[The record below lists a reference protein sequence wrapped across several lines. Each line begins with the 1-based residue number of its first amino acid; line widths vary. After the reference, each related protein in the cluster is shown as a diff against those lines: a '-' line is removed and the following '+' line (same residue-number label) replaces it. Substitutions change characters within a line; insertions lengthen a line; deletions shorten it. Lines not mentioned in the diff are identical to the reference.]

1 MAICLKLLEWSFTMP
16 KVVIPLTDT
25 EINKAKPKDKDYKL
39 FDGEGL
45 SIKITTIGRKIW
57 LFDYYS
63 PINGKRRTFTIG
75 KYPTI
80 TLKEARFKKTELRA
94 KVDKGIDPKEELK
107 TKKINS
113 LTLNTVIDEWLEI
126 EKKSIHENTF
136 KTKIS
141 RLQVHIIPK
150 LGNRAIKSINHI
162 ELAEIIK
169 EIGNETPPT
178 AKIISQLLNRIFKF
192 AVSSG
197 YTDFNVMANVDTKT
211 LIPRVKVEHYGKLT
225 EKEDLKELF
234 KAVYNYPFF
243 ESIKNALKLCLHIPL
258 RAKPLSL
265 IKWQYIDFKNRTITI
280 PREDQ
285 KNKNKDLGNFILPLS
300 DEVISILQDQAKL
313 SRAYEYVFINQSF
326 NSHIH
331 KDSPTQM
338 LKRLEF
344 KDPLTNKPITLHS
357 FRGIFM
363 TYALEHKQDHG
374 VSTEAIGKVLDHL
387 HGNTVTLSYSE
398 KTTFFDELKIIL
410 SYWSNEIL
418 KLKDER

>member
-1 MAICLKLLEWSFTMP
+1 MP
-16 KVVIPLTDT
+16 KVVTPLTDT
-25 EINKAKPKDKDYKL
+25 EVKNAKPKDKDYRL
-39 FDGEGL
+39 FDNEGL
-45 SIKITTIGRKIW
+45 SIKITTKGKKTW

-63 PINGKRRTFTIG
+63 PVTGGRRTFTIG

-80 TLKEARFKKTELRA
+80 SLKDARFKKTELRA

-126 EKKSIHENTF
+126 EAKSLEKSTMDA
-136 KTKIS
+136 KIS
-141 RLQVHIIPK
+141 RFKNHVIPK
-150 LGNRAIKSINHI
+150 LGNRPIKSINHI

-169 EIGNETPPT
+169 ETGKETPST
-178 AKIISQLLNRIFKF
+178 AQIVSQLLNRIFKF

-225 EKEDLKELF
+225 EKDDLIK
-234 KAVYNYPFF
+234 FF
-243 ESIKNALKLCLHIPL
+243 NAIYDCDFSESIKNALKLCLHIPL

-265 IKWQYIDFKNRTITI
+265 IKWQNIDFKNRTITI
-280 PREDQ
+280 PRENQ
-285 KNKNKDLGNFILPLS
+285 KNKNTDLRNFKLPLS
-300 DEVISILQDQAKL
+300 DEVINILQDQAKL
-313 SRAYEYVFINQSF
+313 SRAYEYVFINKSF
-326 NSHIH
+326 TSHIH
-331 KDSPTQM
+331 EDSPTHM
-338 LKRLEF
+338 LKKLGF
-344 KDPLTNKPITLHS
+344 KDPDNGKPITLHS

-410 SYWSNEIL
+410 NYWSNEIL

>member
-1 MAICLKLLEWSFTMP
+1 MP

-80 TLKEARFKKTELRA
+80 SLKDARFKKTELRA

-126 EKKSIHENTF
+126 EAKSLEKSTMDA
-136 KTKIS
+136 KIS
-141 RLQVHIIPK
+141 RFKNHVIPK
-150 LGNRAIKSINHI
+150 LGNRPIKSINHI

-169 EIGNETPPT
+169 ETGKETPST
-178 AKIISQLLNRIFKF
+178 AQIVSQLLNRIFKF

-225 EKEDLKELF
+225 EKDDLIK
-234 KAVYNYPFF
+234 FF
-243 ESIKNALKLCLHIPL
+243 NAIYDCDFSESIKNALKLCLHIPL

-265 IKWQYIDFKNRTITI
+265 IKWQNIDFKNRVITI
-280 PREDQ
+280 PRENQ
-285 KNKNKDLGNFILPLS
+285 KNKNTDLRNFKLPLS
-300 DEVISILQDQAKL
+300 DEVINILQDQAKL
-313 SRAYEYVFINQSF
+313 SRAYEYVFINKSF
-326 NSHIH
+326 TSHIH
-331 KDSPTQM
+331 EDSPTHM
-338 LKRLEF
+338 LKKLGF
-344 KDPLTNKPITLHS
+344 KDPDNGKPITLHS

-410 SYWSNEIL
+410 NYWSNEIL
-418 KLKDER
+418 RLKDER

>member
-1 MAICLKLLEWSFTMP
+1 MP
-16 KVVIPLTDT
+16 KVVLPLTDK
-25 EINKAKPKDKDYKL
+25 EIERAKPKDRDYKL
-39 FDGEGL
+39 FDGDGL

-63 PINGKRRTFTIG
+63 PLNSKRRTFTIG

-80 TLKEARFKKTELRA
+80 SLKDARFKKNELRA
-94 KVDKGIDPKEELK
+94 KVDNGIDPKEELK

-113 LTLNTVIDEWLEI
+113 ITLKAVIDEWLEI
-126 EKKSIHENTF
+126 EKKSIHESTF

-141 RLQVHIIPK
+141 RLEVHIIPK
-150 LGNRAIKSINHI
+150 IGNRAIKSINHI

-225 EKEDLKELF
+225 EKDDLIK
-234 KAVYNYPFF
+234 FF
-243 ESIKNALKLCLHIPL
+243 NAIYDCEFSESIKNALKFCLHIPL

-265 IKWQYIDFKNRTITI
+265 IKWQYIDFKNRVIAI

-285 KNKNKDLGNFILPLS
+285 KNKNKDLRKFKLPLS
-300 DEVISILQDQAKL
+300 DEVINILQDQAKL

-326 NSHIH
+326 TSHIH
-331 KDSPTQM
+331 EDSPTHM
-338 LKRLEF
+338 LKKLGF
-344 KDPLTNKPITLHS
+344 KDPDSGKPITLHS

-363 TYALEHKQDHG
+363 TYALEHLQEHK
-374 VSTEAIGKVLDHL
+374 VSTEAIGKALDHL

-418 KLKDER
+418 RLKDER